1 MGNAAK
7 WESRKGFMFTEK
19 KPDIKDE
26 SLDDFIYDVLN
37 KSERESKDWSVA
49 SKISDR
55 EWTDPESTKELRRLV
70 GLLYV
75 LTR

>member
-37 KSERESKDWSVA
+37 KSERESKD
-49 SKISDR
+49 
-55 EWTDPESTKELRRLV
+55 
-70 GLLYV
+70 
-75 LTR
+75 